1 MEACIGISF
10 TDTLNRA
17 IDQLPKGLTMVI
29 EAKGGHVEFRLNYA
43 LEIIL
48 VLQVSMKINQ
58 NSCVIVKINAIL
70 GDLCKLGK

>member
-29 EAKGGHVEFRLNYA
+29 EAKGGHVEFRLN
-43 LEIIL
+43 
-48 VLQVSMKINQ
+48 
-58 NSCVIVKINAIL
+58 
-70 GDLCKLGK
+70 